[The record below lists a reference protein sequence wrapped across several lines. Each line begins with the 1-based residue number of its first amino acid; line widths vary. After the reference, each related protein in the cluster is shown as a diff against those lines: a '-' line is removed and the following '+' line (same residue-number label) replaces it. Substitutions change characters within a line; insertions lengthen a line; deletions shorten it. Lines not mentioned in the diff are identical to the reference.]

1 MEKVKL
7 SFEISKDAFELLKH
21 INEKGSAEYRDS
33 EWATLDDF
41 KRSEVFLDG
50 RRNEEWFLERN
61 FNGTSYLIDELYNYG
76 LVDNDGESWHLTYVV
91 TDFGKE
97 VLK

>member
-7 SFEISKDAFELLKH
+7 SFEISKDALELLKQ
-21 INEKGSAEYRDS
+21 INEKGSAEYRDL
-33 EWATLDDF
+33 EWTTLDAF
-41 KRSEVFLDG
+41 KRSEVFLEG
-50 RRNEEWFLERN
+50 RRTEEWFLERN
-61 FNGTSYLIDELYNYG
+61 FNGTSYLIEELYNYG

-91 TDFGKE
+91 SGFGKE

>member
-7 SFEISKDAFELLKH
+7 SFEISKDAFELLKL
-21 INEKGSAEYRDS
+21 INEKGSAEYRDL
-33 EWATLDDF
+33 EWVTLDDF
-41 KRSEVFLDG
+41 KRSELFLDG
-50 RRNEEWFLERN
+50 RRNEEGFLERN
-61 FNGTSYLIDELYNYG
+61 FNGTSYLVEELCKYG
-76 LVDNDGESWHLTYVV
+76 LVDKDGESWHPSYVV